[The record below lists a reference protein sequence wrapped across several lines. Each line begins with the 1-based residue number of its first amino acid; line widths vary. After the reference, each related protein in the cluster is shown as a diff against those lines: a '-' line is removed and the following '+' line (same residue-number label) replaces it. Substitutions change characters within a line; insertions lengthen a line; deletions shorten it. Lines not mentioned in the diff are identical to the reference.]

1 MKKIIVILSI
11 ISTLILGACGNE
23 QSGQSEQEQ
32 LKLKLGNSAPET
44 DPTGVLVTNIS
55 NELAERTDN
64 AIEIE
69 IFHGG
74 QLGGEVEMVEQ
85 VRSGTIDMAFVSTGA
100 FSNFSK
106 DFAFLDLPFLF
117 KDEAH
122 AQKVLNG
129 EVGDELKQKAL
140 ETDVIIL
147 QFFDNGIANI
157 ATKDKPIYKPEDLK
171 GVKLRTLENAIF
183 TATFKTLGASPI
195 AIPYPEFYTS
205 LQQGIVDGSDPLHVT
220 MVGGKIYE
228 LAKKLS
234 KVGISYRAGILI
246 INKDTYESLSNDLK
260 DQFNEVIAQQY
271 DIYKNEIYPEYQ
283 IYAEDVMTENGVEII
298 EADQIDIEAFKQAVQ
313 PVYDE
318 FYDTYSHYL
327 DKIMTN

>member
-23 QSGQSEQEQ
+23 QSEQEQ
-32 LKLKLGNSAPET
+32 LKFKLGNAAPEM

-55 NELAERTDN
+55 NELAERTDS

-74 QLGGEVEMVEQ
+74 QLGGEVEMIEQ

-122 AQKVLNG
+122 AQEVLNG

-140 ETDVIIL
+140 ETDVVIL
-147 QFFDNGIANI
+147 HFFDNGIANI
-157 ATKDKPIYKPEDLK
+157 ATKN
-171 GVKLRTLENAIF
+171 TN
-183 TATFKTLGASPI
+183 KT
-195 AIPYPEFYTS
+195 
-205 LQQGIVDGSDPLHVT
+205 
-220 MVGGKIYE
+220 
-228 LAKKLS
+228 
-234 KVGISYRAGILI
+234 RNR
-246 INKDTYESLSNDLK
+246 NK
-260 DQFNEVIAQQY
+260 QWFW
-271 DIYKNEIYPEYQ
+271 
-283 IYAEDVMTENGVEII
+283 
-298 EADQIDIEAFKQAVQ
+298 
-313 PVYDE
+313 
-318 FYDTYSHYL
+318 
-327 DKIMTN
+327 